1 MIDVIDLAEIEGLA
15 NILLAK
21 FEARFL
27 PQVCDVTQ
35 IAGQQIIGAKD
46 GVSLREQSITKMRT
60 EKAGATRY
68 QHTHSCLR
76 PDYAKVSTPVPRS
89 RAR

>member
-27 PQVCDVTQ
+27 PQVRDIQ
-35 IAGQQIIGAKD
+35 NIAGHQVVGTDNGMALRQQ
-46 GVSLREQSITKMRT
+46 GV
-60 EKAGATRY
+60 A
-68 QHTHSCLR
+68 
-76 PDYAKVSTPVPRS
+76 
-89 RAR
+89 